1 LNVLVLRNMDSIKV
15 VENLPFLSEM
25 LVIVGCE
32 GLERVSNIPQV
43 RELRAQKCLLVVCG
57 EVGQLA
63 PAVSGRGY
71 ARCLLAVAA
80 WTPRA
85 APAAARRRPGCLHL
99 AMIVHSCDYARVLYL
114 LKMELLSY

>member
-1 LNVLVLRNMDSIKV
+1 MVD
-15 VENLPFLSEM
+15 NLPFLSE
-25 LVIVGCE
+25 LLLIANCE

-43 RELRAQKCLLVVCG
+43 RELRAQLCPKSELELCG

-85 APAAARRRPGCLHL
+85 APAAARRRPGCLQLGIVTL
-99 AMIVHSCDYARVLYL
+99 ARGAFF
-114 LKMELLSY
+114 

>member
-1 LNVLVLRNMDSIKV
+1 M
-15 VENLPFLSEM
+15 SED
-25 LVIVGCE
+25 E
-32 GLERVSNIPQV
+32 
-43 RELRAQKCLLVVCG
+43 VCG

-85 APAAARRRPGCLHL
+85 APAAARRRPGCLQL
-99 AMIVHSCDYARVLYL
+99 DMVTSWLGFLLILVRIYYALCFNIGDLVFIFFSRCN
-114 LKMELLSY
+114 